1 MPALIE
7 VGVRGLAG
15 PGLPAQHGP
24 GLHAAVLGMVR
35 RVEPALAE
43 QLHAGDT
50 PRPYG
55 LGPLEDG
62 DHGLAF
68 HLGWGTDHHLTSVV
82 EAVNATSRFRVG
94 RSRLA
99 VERIDVVPVPWPTLL
114 AAPPVGRWR
123 LDVDTP
129 LTLRAPSHDAGVR
142 VTLPLP
148 TPELL
153 VQRLGRRWE
162 RLGGPTLPAPAETWA
177 NRVGVAEFQLESR
190 PWLVRTPNVRE
201 IGAVGSLQL
210 QLVGDHDDEAAAA
223 LGALLRFGELV
234 GVGDHTTKGMGRIR
248 AQPCGPP
255 DRGGRNGSADRRA
268 AADRQNGA

>member
-7 VGVRGLAG
+7 VSVRGLPG
-15 PGLPAQHGP
+15 PGLPTQHGP

-50 PRPYG
+50 TRSYG

-68 HLGWGTDHHLTSVV
+68 HLGWGEDYHLTSVV
-82 EAVNATSRFRVG
+82 EALNATSRFRVG
-94 RSRLA
+94 RSMLA
-99 VERIDVVPVPWPTLL
+99 LERIDVVPVPWPTLL
-114 AAPPVGRWR
+114 ATPPAGRWR
-123 LDVDTP
+123 LDLNTP
-129 LTLRAPSHDAGVR
+129 LTLRAPSHNAGVR

-148 TPELL
+148 TPEVL
-153 VQRLGRRWE
+153 VGRLGRRWD
-162 RLGGPTLPAPAETWA
+162 RLGGPTLPAPPETWA
-177 NRVGVAEFQLESR
+177 NRVGVAEFRLESR

-255 DRGGRNGSADRRA
+255 DRGGRDRSADRRA
-268 AADRQNGA
+268 AADRQNGV